1 MVINAKHQ
9 EMASFGRV
17 FWISR
22 SIITENNT
30 PKQVKPPLRASL
42 TLVALLVDWL
52 LKGCVES
59 GFFVPLRLDR
69 SPDQR

>member
-17 FWISR
+17 FLVSR

-42 TLVALLVDWL
+42 TLVALLVD
-52 LKGCVES
+52 
-59 GFFVPLRLDR
+59 
-69 SPDQR
+69 